1 MLTLHRAER
10 TDTLAAALAG
20 VLAAPLP
27 DPFAREVIAVPAKG
41 VERWLTQRLSHTLG
55 AAVPLE
61 GEVPPADGVAANID
75 FPPPS
80 RLVAEALAVATG
92 VSADDDPWDTGRVLW
107 TLLEVVDDS
116 LDEPWCAVLARHLGH
131 GADDHR
137 GGRRYGTAAHLAELF
152 RSYGAQR
159 PAMLVDWAA
168 GRDTDGTGGPLDD
181 DLRWQAQLWR
191 RLRERIGSP
200 SPAERLEGA
209 CDRLRAEPALVD
221 LPARLS
227 LFGPT
232 RLTADQLAVL
242 SALGA
247 NRDVHLWVSHPS
259 PAMWSALA
267 DAAPPATRAE
277 DDRALTVAHP
287 LLAGLSR
294 DVRELQARLSGL
306 DLTAVHH
313 AAAALPDTLLGRLQA
328 DIAADRAPARTGPAD
343 DTVQIHSCHGP
354 ARQVEEL
361 RESLL
366 HLFQDD
372 PGLEPRDVLVM
383 CPDVESYAPLIRA
396 AFGQDALGHPG
407 HRLRVRLADRALHQT
422 NPVLAVVG
430 SLLDLADGRVTAS
443 QVLDLLATAP
453 VRRRFRFDEDDVERI
468 REWTSVAGARWGI
481 GRRQRSA
488 YGLDGFAQNT
498 FAAALDRILLGA
510 AADESDGAWLDLALP
525 LDDVDSND
533 IDLAGRF
540 AEFVDRLDVAL
551 RGLAGP
557 QPVPMWSAAL
567 ARALDLLVDTTP
579 ADSWQLGQASREV
592 GESLENGGQ
601 VVLRLAD
608 VRSMLASR
616 LAGRPTRAN
625 FRTGELTVCTMV
637 PMRSVPH
644 RVVILLGLDDEVF
657 PRSAGVD
664 GDDVLARTPLLGER
678 DPRSEDRQLLLDAIM
693 SAGEKLLL
701 FYTGSDPVTGATRPP
716 AIPLSELRDVVE
728 SMVGADGIDAVVT
741 RHPLQPFDAR
751 NFRPEA
757 PRSFDRAA
765 LAGARA
771 ARHPVVA
778 ETRFLARP
786 LAPPTPGDVDLAD
799 LIAFLV
805 HPTRGFLRQRLGMA
819 VPELDEDL
827 ADALDV
833 ALDPLARWDLGQR
846 MLDARL
852 SGVALADF
860 RSAEW
865 RRGTLPP
872 FHLGESELGGVEQ
885 AVEALVGVSRDV
897 HVGRPETVDVDVDLG
912 SGRRL
917 TGTVGG
923 VHGTVV
929 ARTSYSRLAP
939 KHRLEA
945 WAALLAVAAS
955 AHADR
960 GEWRAVTTGRG
971 QFRRPAW
978 RSTLTAP
985 VDPLAQLR
993 ALVALRDRGLHA
1005 PLPVATGASA
1015 VYAER
1020 RAGGASVEMAL
1031 DAAAKEWGGDFGDG
1045 KDRHIGYVHGA
1056 APAMRVLTAEAAPG
1070 SEETRFGAEARALWE
1085 PLLAAEVQG
1094 QP

>member
-10 TDTLAAALAG
+10 TDTLAVALAG
-20 VLAAPLP
+20 VLATPLP

-55 AAVPLE
+55 AVV
-61 GEVPPADGVAANID
+61 GDGVAANIE
-75 FPPPS
+75 FPSPT
-80 RLVAEALAVATG
+80 RLVDGALAAATG
-92 VSADDDPWDTGRVLW
+92 TGIDDDPWQPARLLW
-107 TLLEVVDDS
+107 TLLSVIDDS
-116 LDEPWCAVLARHLGH
+116 LDEPWCAVLARHLGR
-131 GADDHR
+131 GVDGDHR
-137 GGRRYGTAAHLAELF
+137 AGRRYGTAAHLAELY
-152 RSYGAQR
+152 RAYAAQR
-159 PAMLVDWAA
+159 PSMLVDWAA
-168 GRDTDGTGGPLDD
+168 ERDTDGAGGPLDE
-181 DLRWQAQLWR
+181 DLRWQSQLWR
-191 RLRERIGSP
+191 RLRERIGVP
-200 SPAERLEGA
+200 SPAERLDAA
-209 CDRLRAEPALVD
+209 CARLRAEPGLVD

-232 RLTADQLAVL
+232 RLTTDQLAVL
-242 SALGA
+242 AALGA
-247 NRDVHLWVSHPS
+247 NRDVHLWIPHPS
-259 PAMWSALA
+259 PAMWTALA
-267 DAAPPATRAE
+267 AVPTPATRAD
-277 DDRALTVAHP
+277 DDRALAVAHP
-287 LLAGLSR
+287 LLAGLAR

-306 DLTAVHH
+306 ELTAVHH
-313 AAAALPDTLLGRLQA
+313 DAAPPPGTLLGRLQA
-328 DIAADRAPARTGPAD
+328 DIAADRAPARTGPVD

-383 CPDVESYAPLIRA
+383 CPDVEAYAPLIRA

-430 SLLDLADGRVTAS
+430 SLLELADGRVTAS
-443 QVLDLLATAP
+443 QVLDLVATAP

-468 REWTSVAGARWGI
+468 REWTTAAGARWGI
-481 GRRQRSA
+481 GRRQRA
-488 YGLDGFAQNT
+488 AFGLDGFAQNT
-498 FAAALDRILLGA
+498 FAAALDRILLGT
-510 AADESDGAWLDLALP
+510 AADESDSAWLDLALP
-525 LDDVDSND
+525 LDDVDSTD

-557 QPVPMWSAAL
+557 QPVPAWSAGL
-567 ARALDLLVDTTP
+567 ARALDLLVDTVP
-579 ADSWQLGQASREV
+579 ADSWQLGQALREV
-592 GESLENGGQ
+592 AAAVEHAGEST
-601 VVLRLAD
+601 LRLPD
-608 VRSMLASR
+608 VRAMLAAR

-664 GDDVLARTPLLGER
+664 GDNVLTRTPLLGER

-693 SAGEKLLL
+693 SASEKLLL

-716 AIPLSELRDVVE
+716 AIPLSELRDMVE
-728 SMVGADGIDAVVT
+728 AMVGPEGIGSVVT

-751 NFRPEA
+751 NFRPEV
-757 PRSFDRAA
+757 PRSFDLAA
-765 LAGARA
+765 LAGAKA
-771 ARHPVVA
+771 AQHPVPA
-778 ETRFLARP
+778 DTRFLARP
-786 LAPPTPGDVDLAD
+786 LAPPPMDTDVDLAD

-805 HPTRGFLRQRLGMA
+805 HPTRGFLRQRLGMT

-833 ALDPLARWDLGQR
+833 ELDPLARWDLGQR

-852 SGVALADF
+852 SGTELADF

-872 FHLGESELGGVEQ
+872 FHLGETALGGVEQ
-885 AVEALVGVSRDV
+885 AVETLVAVSRGV
-897 HVGRPETVDVDVDLG
+897 HTGPPETVDVDVDLG

-923 VHGTVV
+923 VHGAVI

-945 WAALLAVAAS
+945 WAQLLAVAAS

-971 QFRRPAW
+971 QFSRPAW

-985 VDPLAQLR
+985 ADALAQLQ

-1045 KDRHIGYVHGA
+1045 KDRHIGYVYGA
-1056 APAMRVLTAEAAPG
+1056 APALGALTAEAAAG
-1070 SEETRFGAEARALWE
+1070 DEETRFGVEARQLWD
-1085 PLLAAEVQG
+1085 PLLDAEVQG